1 MMAEFTPIETQEQ
14 LDKIIGDR
22 IARAKQS
29 AAEKY
34 ADYDDIKA
42 KNAEYVTQISQLQAQ
57 LQTNADT
64 LSGNEASIADL
75 TAKVKKYETDSVKT
89 AVALEMGLPY
99 QMAGRL
105 NGEDEKAIR
114 ADAEAMVKLINAQ
127 VQPAPIGSA
136 EPATSKDPADVARVK
151 FSAWMQ
157 EIQNQ

>member
-1 MMAEFTPIETQEQ
+1 MAEFTPIETQEQ
-14 LDKIIGDR
+14 LDKIIGER

-34 ADYDDIKA
+34 ADYEDIKA
-42 KNAEYVTQISQLQAQ
+42 KNAEYVQQISSLQAQ
-57 LQTNADT
+57 LQAQTDT
-64 LSGNEASIADL
+64 LAGNDDVVAALNAKIA
-75 TAKVKKYETDSVKT
+75 KYETDSVKT
-89 AVALEMGLPY
+89 AIALEMGLPY

-114 ADAEAMVKLINAQ
+114 ADAEAMVKLINVQ
-127 VQPAPIGSA
+127 TQPAPIGSA
-136 EPATSKDPADVARVK
+136 EPAISKDPADVARVK

>member
-1 MMAEFTPIETQEQ
+1 MAEFTPIETQEQ

-42 KNAEYVTQISQLQAQ
+42 KNAEYVAQISQLQAQ

-114 ADAEAMVKLINAQ
+114 ADAEAMVKLINTQA
-127 VQPAPIGSA
+127 QPAPIGSA
-136 EPATSKDPADVARVK
+136 EPAISKDPADVARVK

>member
-1 MMAEFTPIETQEQ
+1 MAEFTPIETQEQ
-14 LDKIIGDR
+14 LDKIIGER

-34 ADYDDIKA
+34 ADYEDIKA
-42 KNAEYVTQISQLQAQ
+42 KNAEYVQQISQLQAQ
-57 LQTNADT
+57 LQANADT

-89 AVALEMGLPY
+89 AIALEMGLPY

-114 ADAEAMVKLINAQ
+114 ADAEAMVKLIGAQ
-127 VQPAPIGSA
+127 AQPAPLGSV
-136 EPATSKDPADVARVK
+136 EPATSKNPADVARAK

-157 EIQNQ
+157 EVQNQ

>member
-1 MMAEFTPIETQEQ
+1 MAEFTPIETQEQ
-14 LDKIIGDR
+14 LDKIIGER

-42 KNAEYVTQISQLQAQ
+42 KNAEYVAQISQLQAQ

-127 VQPAPIGSA
+127 VQPAPIGST
-136 EPATSKDPADVARVK
+136 EPTTAKTSTGASNLWASVA
-151 FSAWMQ
+151 SQ
-157 EIQNQ
+157 ITSE

>member
-1 MMAEFTPIETQEQ
+1 MAEFTPIETQEQ
-14 LDKIIGDR
+14 LDKIIGER

-34 ADYDDIKA
+34 ADYEDIKA
-42 KNAEYVTQISQLQAQ
+42 KNAEYVQQISQLQAQ
-57 LQTNADT
+57 LQAQTET

-89 AVALEMGLPY
+89 AIALEMGLPY

-114 ADAEAMVKLINAQ
+114 ADAETMVKLIGAQ
-127 VQPAPIGSA
+127 AQPAPLGST
-136 EPATSKDPADVARVK
+136 EPATSNNPADVARAK

-157 EIQNQ
+157 EVQNQ